1 MTIINPKTIYVIAKK
16 ELMDNIRNKW
26 IIAVSLIYIF
36 LIILS
41 SYFTGGQAGDNEI
54 FGTIKATVIFARPL
68 TYIFIPIISIILGY
82 STIVGEAETGSLS
95 VVLSYP
101 VNRFEV
107 ILGKFFGLGSILI
120 ITPFIGFGI
129 SGIIIMLSIGAEEAA
144 LLIIF
149 IFLTILLG
157 LMYLSSTLLISA
169 ICKTRSRAIGGGL
182 ILFFWIFIY
191 NIILGIIQLSVT
203 DDLNSVLTFPDWV
216 WASRIISPSDI
227 FIISIDKI
235 FDIYQLIP
243 NWMNMEFL
251 FMAYIAWIVI
261 PLILAIIFFKRR
273 DI

>member
-1 MTIINPKTIYVIAKK
+1 
-16 ELMDNIRNKW
+16 MDNIRNKW
-26 IIAVSLIYIF
+26 IIAVSIVYII

-41 SYFTGGQAGDNEI
+41 SYLTGGQTGDNEI
-54 FGTIKATVIFARPL
+54 FGTIEATVIFARPL
-68 TYIFIPIISIILGY
+68 TFIFIPIISIILGY

-101 VNRFEV
+101 VKRVEV
-107 ILGKFFGLGSILI
+107 ILGKFLGLGSILV

-129 SGIIIMLSIGAEEAA
+129 SGIIIMLSVGAEEAA
-144 LLIIF
+144 LLILF

-157 LMYLSSTLLISA
+157 LMYLSSTILISA

-191 NIILGIIQLSVT
+191 NIILGIVQLSVT
-203 DDLNSVLTFPDWV
+203 ADLNSLLTFPDWV

-227 FIISIDKI
+227 FILSVDKI
-235 FDIYQLIP
+235 FEINPFIP

-251 FMAYIAWIVI
+251 LIAHIIWIVI